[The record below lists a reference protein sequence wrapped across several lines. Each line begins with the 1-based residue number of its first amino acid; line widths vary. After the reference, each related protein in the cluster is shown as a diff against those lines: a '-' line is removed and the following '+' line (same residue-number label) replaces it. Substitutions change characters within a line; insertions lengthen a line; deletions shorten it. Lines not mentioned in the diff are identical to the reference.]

1 MTSVGYVTEVKG
13 DMAKVRFIR
22 ESACGGNCS
31 SCGGCNAKTI
41 EKWLKNSLN
50 VNAGDKVIIKTSS
63 EKILF
68 SAFILYILP
77 LVMFFSFYIILN
89 IFLNEIISLLSGTLA
104 FFLSFMIAKK
114 YGNGLKIEY
123 EMERLA

>member
-1 MTSVGYVTEVKG
+1 MTSVGYILEVKG

-31 SCGGCNAKTI
+31 SCGGCNAKPI
-41 EKWLKNSLN
+41 EKWIKNTLN
-50 VNAGDKVIIKTSS
+50 VNCKDKVIIKTNS

-68 SAFILYILP
+68 SAFVLYILP

-89 IFLNEIISLLSGTLA
+89 IFFSEIISLLSGILA
-104 FFLSFMIAKK
+104 FFLSFFIAGK
-114 YGNGLKIEY
+114 YGNRLNIEY

>member
-1 MTSVGYVTEVKG
+1 MTSVGYIIDVKG
-13 DMAKVRFIR
+13 NMANVRFMR

-31 SCGGCNAKTI
+31 SCTGCAAKPI
-41 EKWLKNSLN
+41 ERWIENTLN
-50 VNAGDKVIIKTSS
+50 VNKGDKVIVKASS
-63 EKILF
+63 NKILF

-77 LVMFFSFYIILN
+77 LVMFFAFYILID
-89 IFLNEIISLLSGTLA
+89 IFFTDVISLISGALA

>member
-1 MTSVGYVTEVKG
+1 MTSVGYITELKG
-13 DMAKVRFIR
+13 NMAKVRFIR

-31 SCGGCNAKTI
+31 SCTGCATKPIERWIVYTLNADK
-41 EKWLKNSLN
+41 
-50 VNAGDKVIIKTSS
+50 GDKVIIKSGS
-63 EKILF
+63 NKILF

-77 LVMFFSFYIILN
+77 LIMFFALYIFIDMFFS
-89 IFLNEIISLLSGTLA
+89 EIISLVGGVFA
-104 FFLSFMIAKK
+104 FFLSFVIAKR